1 MTLPLL
7 FACVLALADPTA
19 PTGVQR
25 PVWIEQ
31 LPQEPGR
38 VYALGTADLGL
49 TLSEGRA
56 LAQASD
62 RARLE
67 VIARL
72 RVSVK
77 GQTSTSSRTTQV
89 GSGGST
95 YGYGDRTTRDTVQVG
110 AQAEDLPGLT
120 VVQTFVDTACRTAY
134 ALAVLDLGQA
144 QASLQ
149 GRLATLESNERSLE
163 KERSRRAR
171 WRLRKLQGDLA
182 RLGEL
187 SSLLSLEPLQGRTH
201 VARELVDKRLAALE
215 AADLPPLE
223 LRKCAMALHPNV
235 ALPIALEEF
244 LSSQITET
252 GLKCREAG
260 ADFRLELTFSGGSK
274 GPAFIY
280 AEPQFVGTILYRLE
294 ATAQITDAGGV
305 VLAKAPPISFS
316 QEGTAEGMT
325 TQFQRQFER
334 RWGMLLD
341 QLLAEL
347 Q

>member
-1 MTLPLL
+1 M
-7 FACVLALADPTA
+7 FACMLALADPTA
-19 PTGVQR
+19 ATGIQR

-38 VYALGTADLGL
+38 IYALGTADLGPF
-49 TLSEGRA
+49 TSEGRA

-67 VIARL
+67 VVARL

-77 GQTSTSSRTTQV
+77 GQTSTTTRTTQM
-89 GSGGST
+89 GSGGSS
-95 YGYGDRTTRDTVQVG
+95 YGYGDKTSRDTLQVG
-110 AQAEDLPGLT
+110 TQAEDLPGLT
-120 VVQTFVDTACRTAY
+120 VEQTYLDATGRTAY

-144 QASLQ
+144 EASLQ
-149 GRLATLESNERSLE
+149 GRLTGLENSRHGLE

-171 WRLRKLQGDLA
+171 WRLRKLQGDLD

-187 SSLLSLEPLQGRTH
+187 TALLSLDPLLARTRAER
-201 VARELVDKRLAALE
+201 VIVDKRLAALE
-215 AADLPPLE
+215 AADLPPLD
-223 LRKCAMALHPNV
+223 LGKCAMALRPNI
-235 ALPIALEEF
+235 ALPPAMEEF
-244 LSSQITET
+244 LSSRITES

-280 AEPQFVGTILYRLE
+280 AEPQFVGSILYRLE

-305 VLAKAPPISFS
+305 VLAKAPPISLS
-316 QEGTAEGMT
+316 QEQTPEGLSA
-325 TQFQRQFER
+325 QFHRQFER